1 MYLKRWQLNIIN
13 AFLLV
18 SLIAVA
24 YVMFRNI
31 VTPELK
37 AEEVASV
44 TMAISATDDV
54 EKHVTGADD
63 LRRFIKVFNS
73 IDLRYAPLGGNEEEW
88 AMKVQV
94 QVDEKLDILVQEDM
108 IRVGKAWYKADRA
121 KINELLFL
129 YPEFSY
135 PAENR
140 KE

>member
-13 AFLLV
+13 ACLLV

-37 AEEVASV
+37 AEEVTSV
-44 TMAISATDDV
+44 TMAISATDDI
-54 EKHVTGADD
+54 EKRITGADD

-73 IDLRYAPLGGNEEEW
+73 IDLRYSPLGGDPEEW

-94 QVDEKLDILVQEDM
+94 QVDERLDILVQDDM
-108 IRVGKAWYKADRA
+108 IRVGKAWYKADRE
-121 KINELLFL
+121 KISELLFL

-135 PAENR
+135 PAENSI
-140 KE
+140 E

>member
-13 AFLLV
+13 SFLLV

-37 AEEVASV
+37 AEEAASL
-44 TMAISATDDV
+44 TMTISASGDV

-73 IDLRYAPLGGNEEEW
+73 IDLRYSPMGGNPEEW
-88 AMKVQV
+88 AMKVRV
-94 QVDEKLDILVQEDM
+94 NADETLDILVQDDM
-108 IRVGKAWYKADRA
+108 IRVGKTWYKADRE

-129 YPEFSY
+129 YPEFGY
-135 PAENR
+135 PAVKVAE
-140 KE
+140 